1 MDETNIVQLFRER
14 YIFFKSDGIQYDN
27 KYDIHVGCNNAVS
40 KVFIHKYELHNRVG
54 QLVSFLLND

>member
-1 MDETNIVQLFRER
+1 MQCTRLLCTCPFNIL
-14 YIFFKSDGIQYDN
+14 FFKSDGIQYDN

-40 KVFIHKYELHNRVG
+40 KVFIHKYKLHNRVG